1 MALFNH
7 FSIGKRLALVLG
19 LILLLCVSSSLY
31 AIGELRHLGAEID
44 TVVSIN
50 LKVERAAG
58 DWLRNTTAG
67 VQRSAAIARSSD
79 ASLVEYFAPITAASI
94 QGATELQKSIND
106 LVSSPE
112 ERKLMADIADLRKA
126 YLAARS
132 EVEKAKK
139 NGDAEGAL
147 KTFNTASSPRHAC
160 IWLAFS
166 NWLTCNA
173 RSLTRRPPAFR
184 RRVRK
189 R

>member
-106 LVSSPE
+106 LVS
-112 ERKLMADIADLRKA
+112 
-126 YLAARS
+126 
-132 EVEKAKK
+132 
-139 NGDAEGAL
+139 
-147 KTFNTASSPRHAC
+147 
-160 IWLAFS
+160 
-166 NWLTCNA
+166 
-173 RSLTRRPPAFR
+173 
-184 RRVRK
+184 
-189 R
+189 